1 MAAPFKRSRTKTIAQ
16 IANEVI
22 NEVKKDLKGQD
33 ENVCETHVEVCIIG
47 HGARPF
53 GNYFP
58 NDYCDVTIK
67 VGKTKWEGLDK
78 YDVSALKYELGKYT
92 KEFDGVETQDV
103 FFTYGN
109 FTPDVDAFPCVFRKF
124 GKPCKEFEQL
134 AKLVE
139 KKYGNTLAITDLY
152 HVSLFGKNGEY
163 RESGERQYAAF
174 NGKKCLECIEKIK
187 SFGRKKTKMEIVN
200 VDDIDTDYSAKY
212 LTECYGV
219 RERELSVKTA

>member
-1 MAAPFKRSRTKTIAQ
+1 MAAPFKRSRTKTITQ

-78 YDVSALKYELGKYT
+78 YDVSTLKYELEKHT
-92 KEFDGVETQDV
+92 KDFDGIETQDV

-124 GKPCKEFEQL
+124 GKPCSHRSFYWRKFM
-134 AKLVE
+134 KP
-139 KKYGNTLAITDLY
+139 
-152 HVSLFGKNGEY
+152 HVNG
-163 RESGERQYAAF
+163 R
-174 NGKKCLECIEKIK
+174 IEMRGV
-187 SFGRKKTKMEIVN
+187 SFFVSRVT
-200 VDDIDTDYSAKY
+200 
-212 LTECYGV
+212 
-219 RERELSVKTA
+219 R